1 MVAGKY
7 ASVMRV
13 KVSYP
18 HDPERL
24 DRWIGKHASVIQ
36 ASLAVG
42 WTVVALVSVGL
53 AILVPGRKPLLFL
66 FVPVVLGLFVG
77 FFGWWSYQEGG
88 GGDKDDGGNEG

>member
-1 MVAGKY
+1 MA
-7 ASVMRV
+7 V

-36 ASLAVG
+36 AWLAVG
-42 WTVVALVSVGL
+42 WTVL
-53 AILVPGRKPLLFL
+53 AIASIGWAIFGAPLALLF
-66 FVPVVLGLFVG
+66 PVAGGLFVG

-88 GGDKDDGGNEG
+88 GGDDGGNEG